1 MMEQFEVF
9 FAELK
14 GEIAAGD
21 GDKLFEFF
29 LRSKQMRDA
38 IL

>member
-14 GEIAAGD
+14 ADVATGD

-29 LRSKQMRDA
+29 QRSKQMRDA